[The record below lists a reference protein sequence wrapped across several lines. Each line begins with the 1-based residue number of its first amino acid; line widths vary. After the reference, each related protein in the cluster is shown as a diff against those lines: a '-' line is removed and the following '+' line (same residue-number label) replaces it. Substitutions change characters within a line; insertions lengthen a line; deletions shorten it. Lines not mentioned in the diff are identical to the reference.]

1 MRKIVLL
8 KDVASLGSKGQ
19 ILDVKD
25 GYARHLISSGS
36 ATVATQNE
44 MQKAQNRKD
53 SEKYNDK
60 INKEKSEKIF
70 DTINNKTVDIFVNG
84 GDNGKLHESVTPA
97 KISSSICEK
106 FSVDIPKN
114 KIKIKNDENR
124 IHSFGLHDVSVYLF
138 KDVVANLNV
147 NVIQENI

>member
-1 MRKIVLL
+1 MKKIVLL

-60 INKEKSEKIF
+60 INK
-70 DTINNKTVDIFVNG
+70 
-84 GDNGKLHESVTPA
+84 A
-97 KISSSICEK
+97 
-106 FSVDIPKN
+106 
-114 KIKIKNDENR
+114 IKK
-124 IHSFGLHDVSVYLF
+124 
-138 KDVVANLNV
+138 
-147 NVIQENI
+147 